1 VDPDPGATHH
11 RRSVRFARRRLH
23 RKRTY
28 LLRGLLKCGHCGY
41 ALVGFTQVSRSK
53 YEGPVE
59 YTYYTCTQRSPLRS
73 GRTEACPSKSPMGAG
88 IDEVVWSTVRKL
100 LLDSDA
106 LAARLDAWL
115 SRALDA
121 KDDRERLGQ
130 AATRLAE
137 LQKQRERLIDA
148 YQAGALDLGDFQ
160 SRKATIEERT
170 LAVEHECAEL
180 NSRESRRELARRQ
193 ADGARTVAE
202 RLREQL
208 HDPEFEAKQAILRLV
223 LDKVVVTGHR
233 LELHLALP
241 VSGDFGL
248 TSDWRFSTISND
260 KVRFVLATEAY
271 GAWWGRN
278 RRPRRRERLAMPCG
292 PKIGSTSKS

>member
-1 VDPDPGATHH
+1 
-11 RRSVRFARRRLH
+11 
-23 RKRTY
+23 
-28 LLRGLLKCGHCGY
+28 
-41 ALVGFTQVSRSK
+41 
-53 YEGPVE
+53 
-59 YTYYTCTQRSPLRS
+59 
-73 GRTEACPSKSPMGAG
+73 MGAG

-106 LAARLDAWL
+106 LAARLDGWL

-121 KDDRERLGQ
+121 KDDRERLRQ

-148 YQAGALDLGDFQ
+148 YQAGALDLADFQ
-160 SRKATIEERT
+160 SRKETIEERS

-202 RLREQL
+202 RLREHL
-208 HDPEFEAKQAILRLV
+208 HDPEFETKQAILRLV
-223 LDKVVVTGHR
+223 LDKVVVTGHQ

-248 TSDWRFSTISND
+248 TSDWRASPTSFRT
-260 KVRFVLATEAY
+260 FVEVV
-271 GAWWGRN
+271 N
-278 RRPRRRERLAMPCG
+278 RRRATPPLGTPKTGQNDALDPIGPASVSEPQRLSG
-292 PKIGSTSKS
+292 G